1 MINAIL
7 NKHLPRAFDNQ
18 LRDAVKSFEGS
29 RKGTG
34 GTYDPITDTYV
45 GSTDVTY
52 SGRGVFGSYKIEET
66 KDTQIGLKDVKL
78 TCLQIEVTK
87 IPVYRYADK
96 TRFASRYYYVA
107 PLGDVVTHPKPDD
120 IVVQGDNEYRII
132 DVKRDPTS
140 SIWIMQL
147 RGLDD
152 NWN

>member
-7 NKHLPRAFDNQ
+7 NKHLPKAFDNQ

-29 RKGTG
+29 RKGAG

-45 GSTDVTY
+45 GISTVTY

-66 KDTQIGLKDVKL
+66 QDTQIGLKDVKL

-96 TRFASRYYYVA
+96 TRFANRYYYVA
-107 PLGDVVTHPKPDD
+107 PAVNAATHPKPDD
-120 IVVQGDNEYRII
+120 IVIQGDNEYRII

-147 RGLDD
+147 RGIDD
-152 NWN
+152 RWN

>member
-7 NKHLPRAFDNQ
+7 SKHLPRAFDNQ
-18 LRDAVKSFEGS
+18 LRDAVRSFEGS

-45 GSTDVTY
+45 GNTDVTY

-66 KDTQIGLKDVKL
+66 RDTQIGLKDVKL

-96 TRFASRYYYVA
+96 TRFANRYYYIA

-147 RGLDD
+147 RGIDD
-152 NWN
+152 SWN

>member
-7 NKHLPRAFDNQ
+7 NKHLPKAFDNQ

-29 RKGTG
+29 RKSTG

-45 GSTDVTY
+45 GNTDVTY

-66 KDTQIGLKDVKL
+66 QDTQIGLKDVKL

-87 IPVYRYADK
+87 IPVYRYVDK

-147 RGLDD
+147 RGIDD
-152 NWN
+152 RWN

>member
-7 NKHLPRAFDNQ
+7 NKHLPKAFDNQ

-29 RKGTG
+29 RKGAG
-34 GTYDPITDTYV
+34 STYDPITDTYID
-45 GSTDVTY
+45 SDKFTY
-52 SGRGVFGSYKIEET
+52 SGRGVFSGYKIEET
-66 KDTQIGLKDVKL
+66 KDTQIGLNDVKL

-87 IPVYRYADK
+87 LPIYRFIDK
-96 TRFASRYYYVA
+96 NRFASRYYYIA
-107 PLGDVVTHPKPDD
+107 PVGGIATHPKPDD
-120 IVVQGDNEYRII
+120 ILVQGDNEYRII

-140 SIWIMQL
+140 SIWTIQL